1 MNNSQNGTKSS
12 KHRRFPIAVP
22 TAEDLKIGHSCADIK
37 AITESMADM
46 SLTKLPVADPALEY
60 KITENEKNKY
70 DPALNTEK
78 RTFASAEAELDAAGK
93 VPKLC
98 NKCRKTLPL
107 SYFPT
112 NTCGT
117 ACFDRDGLRYRRGE
131 CIPCGKGDGK
141 GKAKAI
147 ASAKKEGL
155 PTKPPEG
162 TCCELCKKTEKIVF
176 DHDHTAETF
185 RGWLCDPCNR
195 SIGVLGESPE
205 RLLQVVLYL
214 TKKNKPVQ
222 EILLTAQKALSE
234 L

>member
-1 MNNSQNGTKSS
+1 MNTSQNGTKSS

-46 SLTKLPVADPALEY
+46 SLTPTITIDPALEY
-60 KITENEKNKY
+60 PLTENEKGHYSEDNK
-70 DPALNTEK
+70 EK
-78 RTFASAEAELDAAGK
+78 KTYKTAEEERDAARK
-93 VPKLC
+93 VLKCC
-98 NKCRKTLPL
+98 NFCKKQLPL
-107 SYFPT
+107 SYYAG
-112 NTCGT
+112 NSSGGS
-117 ACFDRDGLRYRRGE
+117 CFFLKTGLRARRGE
-131 CIPCGKGDGK
+131 CISCGKEAGK
-141 GKAKAI
+141 GKSRSKAI
-147 ASAKKEGL
+147 AKAQGIPFKA
-155 PTKPPEG
+155 PEG

-195 SIGVLGESPE
+195 SIGVLGDSAD